1 MLWICILTYTKVS
14 LGMMS
19 LVHTCLCQYDVTTDR
34 VLQEQDVVSILRNSD
49 SFKQN
54 VNMPQD

>member
-14 LGMMS
+14 LGMIS
-19 LVHTCLCQYDVTTDR
+19 LVHTGLCQYDVTTDR